1 MVIRRGVAGGDGEAA
16 DSAGLDRASPPF
28 VTVPAGDLVA
38 PRLCVE
44 AEVYA
49 ALCLGVA
56 DYVRK
61 NCFERVVMGISGGI
75 DSALTACIAA
85 DALGEDRV
93 TAVSMPSR
101 YSSTGTK
108 NDSMET
114 AERLGVQFYEIPIE
128 TIYRSYLETL
138 APYVGLGAPG
148 VTEQNI
154 QARIRG
160 NLLMALSNKFGWL
173 VLTTGNKSETAVG
186 YATLYGDMAGG
197 FAVLKD
203 VPKTLVYRLAEYR
216 NSLGPGEGPIPRA
229 TIERAPSAELA
240 ANQTDQDTL
249 PPYDLLDHIIEAY
262 VVNDDSL
269 DEIVASGI
277 DRAEAQRVVA
287 MIDGNEYKRRQAAPG
302 VRITPKAFG
311 KDRRLPITNRYRG

>member
-1 MVIRRGVAGGDGEAA
+1 
-16 DSAGLDRASPPF
+16 
-28 VTVPAGDLVA
+28 
-38 PRLCVE
+38 
-44 AEVYA
+44 
-49 ALCLGVA
+49 
-56 DYVRK
+56 
-61 NCFERVVMGISGGI
+61 MGISGGI

-85 DALGEDRV
+85 DALGTEQV
-93 TAVSMPSR
+93 NAVSMPSR
-101 YSSTGTK
+101 YSSAGTK
-108 NDSMET
+108 TDARET
-114 AERLGVQFYEIPIE
+114 AERLGVALLGDPHRD
-128 TIYRSYLETL
+128 RSTGPTWRLWRRTS
-138 APYVGLGAPG
+138 ATRRPG

-173 VLTTGNKSETAVG
+173 VLTTGNKSEMAVG

-216 NSLGPGEGPIPRA
+216 NSLGPGEGPIPRS
-229 TIERAPSAELA
+229 TIDRAPSAELA
-240 ANQTDQDTL
+240 ADQTDQDTL
-249 PPYDLLDHIIEAY
+249 PPYDLLDRIIEAY
-262 VVNDDSL
+262 VVNDDSVE
-269 DEIVASGI
+269 EIAAPGHRPGEV
-277 DRAEAQRVVA
+277 QRVVA